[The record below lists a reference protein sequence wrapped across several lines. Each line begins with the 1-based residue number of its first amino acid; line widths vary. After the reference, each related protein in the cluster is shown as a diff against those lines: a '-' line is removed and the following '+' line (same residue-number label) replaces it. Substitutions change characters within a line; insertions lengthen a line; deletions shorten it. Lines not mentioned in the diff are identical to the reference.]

1 MRMGSPL
8 HSEPTDLWL
17 LSLPHFIMLSDTG
30 QRKWPRPVPCYQIL
44 HISIRMSL
52 FPRRHCGFL
61 EFGLDV
67 PHVVVELLIHVWL
80 SVTLWTVAHQGP
92 LSLIIPW
99 SLLKLISIEPMMLSN
114 HLILSPSSLAFN
126 LSQHQVLF
134 QWVDSAPGGQSI
146 GASASATVL
155 PTNIQDWFPLGL
167 TGLILLSKGL
177 SRVLQHQNLG
187 TSILWCSAFFIVT
200 IIDRYEILSSITLWS
215 SLIHGVVVQGTNLFI
230 WEPYCIL
237 AWASL

>member
-67 PHVVVELLIHVWL
+67 PHVVFELLSNVWL
-80 SVTLWTVAHQGP
+80 FATPWTTARQGS
-92 LSLIIPW
+92 LSFTISQ
-99 SLLKLISIEPMMLSN
+99 SLLKLMSVELVVPSN
-114 HLILSPSSLAFN
+114 HLILCCLLLLLPWIFPSIKVIRTILII
-126 LSQHQVLF
+126 
-134 QWVDSAPGGQSI
+134 GGKVKKQA
-146 GASASATVL
+146 GTAY
-155 PTNIQDWFPLGL
+155 PL
-167 TGLILLSKGL
+167 
-177 SRVLQHQNLG
+177 R
-187 TSILWCSAFFIVT
+187 
-200 IIDRYEILSSITLWS
+200 
-215 SLIHGVVVQGTNLFI
+215 
-230 WEPYCIL
+230 
-237 AWASL
+237 

>member
-67 PHVVVELLIHVWL
+67 PHVVVELLSNVWL
-80 SVTLWTVAHQGP
+80 FATPWTTARQGS
-92 LSLIIPW
+92 LSFTISQ
-99 SLLKLISIEPMMLSN
+99 SLLKLMSVELVMSSN
-114 HLILSPSSLAFN
+114 QLILYHPLLHLSRIFLRIFSNMSTLCIRWPKYWNFSFSISPSNEYSGLISLR
-126 LSQHQVLF
+126 
-134 QWVDSAPGGQSI
+134 I
-146 GASASATVL
+146 
-155 PTNIQDWFPLGL
+155 DWFDLL
-167 TGLILLSKGL
+167 DFQRNLKNLLQHHSSKMILLWL
-177 SRVLQHQNLG
+177 RVG
-187 TSILWCSAFFIVT
+187 T
-200 IIDRYEILSSITLWS
+200 R
-215 SLIHGVVVQGTNLFI
+215 
-230 WEPYCIL
+230 
-237 AWASL
+237 